1 MPVPPT
7 ILIAT
12 KNAGKLREVREILEE
27 LSVRLVSLG
36 DCAGLPEPVENA
48 PTFQG
53 NAELKALH
61 YARLSGCWALA
72 DDSGL
77 EVDAIGGR
85 PGVRSARY
93 AGPTRDDDANNAK
106 LLRALQHVPPSRR
119 TARFRCVVAL
129 ADTGGVLATASGT
142 LEGVIVDEPRGANG
156 FGYDPH
162 FLVPAVGM
170 TTAEMPPQQ
179 KNRISHRGQALRAI
193 RPAVERLHA
202 APGRGASQ
210 AC

>member
-1 MPVPPT
+1 MPPRPT

-12 KNAGKLREVREILEE
+12 NNAGKLREIREILEG

-36 DCAGLPEPVENA
+36 DCDELPEAVENA
-48 PTFQG
+48 ATFQG

-61 YARLSGCWALA
+61 YARLSVGWALA

-77 EVDAIGGR
+77 EVDALGGR

-93 AGPTRDDDANNAK
+93 AGGTRDDDANNAK
-106 LLRALQHVPPSRR
+106 LLRALAGVQPARR

-129 ADTGGVLATASGT
+129 ADTDGVLATASGT
-142 LEGVIVDEPRGANG
+142 LEGVIVDEARGSNG

-162 FLVPAVGM
+162 FFVPAVGM
-170 TTAEMPPQQ
+170 TAAEMTPAQ
-179 KNRISHRGQALRAI
+179 KNGISHRGQAFRTV
-193 RPAVERLHA
+193 RPAIERLSV
-202 APGRGASQ
+202 APGRGASP
-210 AC
+210 AR

>member
-1 MPVPPT
+1 MPPQPT

-12 KNAGKLREVREILEE
+12 KNDGKLREIREILEG

-36 DCAGLPEPVENA
+36 DGDELPEPVEDA
-48 PTFQG
+48 ATFQG

-77 EVDAIGGR
+77 EVDALGGR

-93 AGPTRDDDANNAK
+93 AGATRDDEANNAK
-106 LLRALQHVPPSRR
+106 LLQAVAGVSPTRR

-129 ADTGGVLATASGT
+129 ANTGGVLATASGT
-142 LEGVIVDEPRGANG
+142 LEGVIVDEARGVNG

-162 FLVPAVGM
+162 FFVEAVGM
-170 TTAEMPPQQ
+170 TAAEMPPDQ
-179 KNRISHRGQALRAI
+179 KNRISHRGQAFRAI
-193 RPAVERLHA
+193 RPAIERLPA
-202 APGRGASQ
+202 AAERGASE

>member
-1 MPVPPT
+1 MPPRPT

-12 KNAGKLREVREILEE
+12 NNAGKLREIRDILEG

-36 DCAGLPEPVENA
+36 DSAVLPEPVENA
-48 PTFQG
+48 ATFEG

-77 EVDAIGGR
+77 EVDALGGR

-93 AGPTRDDDANNAK
+93 AGPSRDDDANNAK

-142 LEGVIVDEPRGANG
+142 LEGVIVEEARGCNG

-162 FLVPAVGM
+162 FFVPAVGM
-170 TTAEMPPQQ
+170 TAAEMPPEQ
-179 KNRISHRGQALRAI
+179 KNQISHRGQAFRAI
-193 RPAVERLHA
+193 RPAIERLPA
-202 APGRGASQ
+202 APGLGASQ
-210 AC
+210 TC